1 MDKTEYM
8 VIGSKQKILNTQ
20 QETTIKLQDKE
31 LKQVNC
37 TKTLGIIV
45 DENNIIKVSQKS
57 LFLNRLCLMYTI
69 PRSSLF

>member
-1 MDKTEYM
+1 M

-45 DENNIIKVSQKS
+45 DENLSWKEKI
-57 LFLNRLCLMYTI
+57 
-69 PRSSLF
+69 

>member
-1 MDKTEYM
+1 MSIGEIEDKLCTDLDNMHQWLLANKLTLNMDKTEYI

-37 TKTLGIIV
+37 TKTLGI
-45 DENNIIKVSQKS
+45 
-57 LFLNRLCLMYTI
+57 
-69 PRSSLF
+69 